1 MHLYPAVLQDR
12 FRQNMAALNKRV
24 RDYNL
29 NCPVFAQMLFFDP
42 VEEALSEKGKEFLG
56 GPVLRP
62 PLVCSVCVQDIDRFT
77 RSKCEVFAICFLY
90 IFGIPR
96 SGPRL
101 SNQRPNSHIPKCFAD
116 RFDGPSVKPKPS
128 TQRSKLRRR
137 PFVRIAVEQH

>member
-1 MHLYPAVLQDR
+1 
-12 FRQNMAALNKRV
+12 MAALNKRV

-42 VEEALSEKGKEFLG
+42 VEEALSEKGEGILG
-56 GPVLRP
+56 GTGP
-62 PLVCSVCVQDIDRFT
+62 PSSTRLFCVCTSMYIDRF
-77 RSKCEVFAICFLY
+77 RLK
-90 IFGIPR
+90 IPR

-101 SNQRPNSHIPKCFAD
+101 SNQRPNSHIPKSFVD

-137 PFVRIAVEQH
+137 PFVRIAVE